1 MENNTFKSVTF
12 GGFSKQDVVAYIERT
27 AQEHAAAVTALE
39 QEKAQLTSSRDALQ
53 TQLSE
58 AQTAAQDA
66 AEREKALGEELE
78 QLRGDSEQL
87 RTENEE
93 LRRRTEELEALR
105 RELALVRPDA
115 ESYRQFR
122 TRVGEIEC
130 EAQRRSAELEASTVA
145 RLEQLVSAFTAQY
158 QEMMTTLD
166 ATASHVTGELRKV
179 EVNLTQLP
187 RAMDQTGAELKTL
200 SEVLSQAKKAQK

>member
-1 MENNTFKSVTF
+1 M
-12 GGFSKQDVVAYIERT
+12 
-27 AQEHAAAVTALE
+27 
-39 QEKAQLTSSRDALQ
+39 
-53 TQLSE
+53 
-58 AQTAAQDA
+58 
-66 AEREKALGEELE
+66 
-78 QLRGDSEQL
+78 
-87 RTENEE
+87 
-93 LRRRTEELEALR
+93 
-105 RELALVRPDA
+105 RPDA